1 MNCEQCLSTS
11 RRTRLNM
18 IHSEVYITS
27 SFSHSHTVLSLC
39 ARGRDRFDQTGSRWF
54 EIGLKPRVPSSLVWS
69 KSLTFSPFPWP
80 FYTQFGSQIWLW
92 SLCMIWII
100 YSYTIITQTD
110 EVPKADFIDLL
121 GIKWQ
126 TLVKIYHNWSKTY
139 MLPFCWCT
147 CCCMVF
153 SISFSVLLMSL
164 SACCW

>member
-1 MNCEQCLSTS
+1 MLPIYINNIRSYSVCLSVCVCM
-11 RRTRLNM
+11 LQPPG
-18 IHSEVYITS
+18 
-27 SFSHSHTVLSLC
+27 FP
-39 ARGRDRFDQTGSRWF
+39 A
-54 EIGLKPRVPSSLVWS
+54 VWS
-69 KSLTFSPFPWP
+69 DQNPWPFPDLSPWP